1 MSFVRDS
8 SPVRI
13 LLVLGIAFLAAGWV
27 LRALAVNFLPG
38 IDVDSFGVGA
48 AAIGLAAG
56 GVAFALGRLW
66 RPKALERARQIHR
79 GVLAHAFHSVISTDL
94 HGRIETFSGGAERLL
109 GHRADD
115 VVGHLNL
122 AIFHDPEQLK
132 SRAQE
137 LATALKRP
145 VVAGFETL
153 IASVQAGATTEERD
167 WSYLRL
173 DGTRVPVRVS
183 ITAMRS
189 RSGRITGYLAIAN
202 DLSEQRS
209 AEERR
214 REFDTRLSKIATQIP
229 GMVFQFKREADGRQC
244 FPFASEGIRDI
255 YRVAPEEVRHDSAV
269 LWDLIHPEDVDRVKE
284 SIDQSAARLQRW
296 DCEYRTRFPDGSIHW
311 LHGNALPERQP
322 DGAILWHGFITDVTE
337 RKRAEQA
344 HEESRALLQS
354 VFSSVDLGVFVVDVT
369 TGGDFRFV
377 EVNPA
382 YERLTGIKAEEIRG
396 RGPRELVPLISA
408 EMAECLRASFRRGTE
423 ADGPIEYEE
432 PFFVR
437 GRLLWWLTRLAP
449 LRDSVGNVV
458 RLVGRSLDITER
470 KTIELR
476 FRSLTERLQLATE
489 AAQVGIWDHDL
500 LEKRI
505 VWDNRMHALY
515 GMQPNEF
522 EGTYRAW
529 RALVHPEDIA
539 RIEQESRAA
548 QEGRR
553 PFNTSY
559 RIIRPDGD
567 VREVRVCA
575 HVQRNP
581 AGRAIRMVGVNWDVT
596 AERQAQAE
604 IVRARDE
611 AEHLNRQLEEAL
623 ARANQL
629 AQEAG
634 AATVAKSEF
643 LANMSHEIR
652 TPLNAVLGMS
662 GLLLSTNLSQEQREL
677 AETIRSSGDG
687 LLGLLNDILDY
698 SKIESGRLDLEQRP
712 FDLRDCVES
721 ALDVLGGRAAEK
733 GIDLLCSLEPDVPE
747 TIAGDD
753 TRLRQVLVNLL
764 SNAVKFTSK
773 GEVVLSVAVA
783 SRAEGSLRLRFAV
796 RDSGIGIPAERMD
809 RLFKTFSQVDASTT
823 RQYGGTGLGLAIC
836 KRLVDLMGG
845 RIWVESVVGQ
855 GSVFIFEI
863 VVESS
868 PASDKP
874 FIAPA
879 AAFPRRRVL
888 IVDDNQTSGR
898 VLAQLCTRWGLTPQA
913 VTSAAEAL
921 RLLREEGPYD
931 LALIDAEMPETSGTE
946 LVETIRKDRALG
958 ALPIAM
964 LTRPGSER
972 VSGQLAVA
980 GFLTKPV
987 KAGALFEV
995 LGDLLQ
1001 GRPVPQPVQSV
1012 GDTAGTQENVLRILL
1027 AEDNPVNQRVAI
1039 LMLQRLGYRA
1049 DLAANGREALDAVI
1063 RQSYDLVLMDVQMPE
1078 MDGLQATREIT
1089 ARFPAG
1095 TRPRIVAMTANAST
1109 SDREQCFA
1117 AGMDDFLTKP
1127 VRMADLQR
1135 ALQAAAVRGAITS
1148 G

>member
-1 MSFVRDS
+1 M
-8 SPVRI
+8 
-13 LLVLGIAFLAAGWV
+13 GWA
-27 LRALAVNFLPG
+27 LRALVIRFLPE
-38 IDVDSFGVGA
+38 IDVGSFGVGA
-48 AAIGLAAG
+48 LAIGLAAG
-56 GVAFALGRLW
+56 AAAFALGRLW
-66 RPKALERARQIHR
+66 RPRTAERERQINHS
-79 GVLAHAFHSVISTDL
+79 VLAHASHSIVSTDAA
-94 HGRIETFSGGAERLL
+94 GCIETFSGGAEHLL
-109 GHRADD
+109 GYRADE
-115 VVGHLNL
+115 VVGKVS
-122 AIFHDPEQLK
+122 AAVFHDPEELR

-137 LATALKRP
+137 LATELKRP
-145 VVAGFETL
+145 IAAGFETL
-153 IASVQAGATTEERD
+153 IARVRTDGKTEERD
-167 WSYLRL
+167 WIYVRR
-173 DGTRVPVRVS
+173 DGTRVPVRIS
-183 ITAMRS
+183 ISAVRD
-189 RSGRITGYLAIAN
+189 RRNRITGFLTIAA
-202 DLSEQRS
+202 DLTLQQA

-214 REFDTRLSKIATQIP
+214 REFDSRLSKIASQVP
-229 GMVFQFKREADGRQC
+229 GMVFQFKQDPDGRRC
-244 FPFASEGIRDI
+244 FPFASDRIREI
-255 YRVAPEEVRHDSAV
+255 YRLTPEEVMRDSSV
-269 LWDLIHPEDVDRVKE
+269 IWELIHPEDVDRVAE
-284 SIDQSAARLQRW
+284 TINQSAATLQRW
-296 DCEYRTRFPDGSIHW
+296 DCEYRTRFPDGSVHW
-311 LHGNALPERQP
+311 LHGNALPERQN
-322 DGAILWHGFITDVTE
+322 DGAVLWHGFITDVSE
-337 RKRAEQA
+337 RKRAEQL

-382 YERLTGIKAEEIRG
+382 YERLTGISADEIRG
-396 RGPRELVPLISA
+396 RGPRDLVPLISA

-423 ADGPIEYEE
+423 SDGPIEYEE

-515 GMQPNEF
+515 GLQPNEF
-522 EGTYRAW
+522 EGTYRAF
-529 RALVHPEDIA
+529 RERVHPKDIA
-539 RIEQESRAA
+539 RVEQESRDAK
-548 QEGRR
+548 EGKR

-559 RIIRPDGD
+559 RIIRADGEE
-567 VREVRVCA
+567 REIRACA

-596 AERQAQAE
+596 AERRAQGE

-611 AEHLNRQLEEAL
+611 AEHLNRQLGEAL

-629 AQEAG
+629 AEEAG

-662 GLLLSTNLSQEQREL
+662 GLLLSTHLSQEQREL

-721 ALDVLGGRAAEK
+721 ALDVLSGRAAEK
-733 GIDLLCSLEPDVPE
+733 KIDLLCAIEADVPE
-747 TIAGDD
+747 TITGDD

-764 SNAVKFTSK
+764 SNAVKFTSN
-773 GEVVLSVAVA
+773 GEVVLSVSSVG
-783 SRAEGSLRLRFAV
+783 RDGSEMRLRFAV
-796 RDSGIGIPAERMD
+796 HDSGIGIPEERMD

-845 RIWVESVVGQ
+845 RIWVESAVGK
-855 GSVFIFEI
+855 GSVFYFDILAQVSTAIET
-863 VVESS
+863 
-868 PASDKP
+868 P
-874 FIAPA
+874 FVTQNG
-879 AAFPRRRVL
+879 AFPRRRVL
-888 IVDDNQTSGR
+888 IVDDNLTSGR
-898 VLAQLCTRWGLTPQA
+898 VLSQLCIRWGLTPRA
-913 VTSAAEAL
+913 VASGAEAL
-921 RLLREEGPYD
+921 KLLQQESPFD
-931 LALIDAEMPETSGTE
+931 LAVIDAEMPGMSGSQ
-946 LVETIRKDRALG
+946 LVEAIRRERSSAT
-958 ALPIAM
+958 LPIAM

-972 VSGQLAVA
+972 VPEQLAVA
-980 GFLTKPV
+980 GFISKPV
-987 KAGALFEV
+987 KAGALFEM
-995 LGDLLQ
+995 LGELLQ
-1001 GRPVPQPVQSV
+1001 GRAVAHPVAPVNDAS
-1012 GDTAGTQENVLRILL
+1012 AAEEHPLRILL

-1049 DLAANGREALDAVI
+1049 DTAANGREALEAVA
-1063 RQSYDLVLMDVQMPE
+1063 RQAYDLVLMDVQMPD
-1078 MDGLQATREIT
+1078 MDGLQATRQMCSK
-1089 ARFPAG
+1089 FPPG
-1095 TRPRIVAMTANAST
+1095 FRPRIVAMTANAST

-1135 ALQAAAVRGAITS
+1135 ALQAAPVRTVAPHR
-1148 G
+1148 